1 MYVCVCLYVYC
12 NLIRILL
19 LLMALVPATFFLLFS
34 LHLCMCT
41 CECVCE
47 FDCLLVVLYFY
58 RNTISLRVY
67 EPHTL
72 VSCTQLRKPFLCQ
85 VSRITTMRD
94 DAKARSLSLSAHAAN
109 FKWEKTFRAANF
121 TRREKT
127 SHS

>member
-1 MYVCVCLYVYC
+1 MYVYLCVY
-12 NLIRILL
+12 
-19 LLMALVPATFFLLFS
+19 
-34 LHLCMCT
+34 
-41 CECVCE
+41 VCE

-109 FKWEKTFRAANF
+109 FKWVKLFVQPTSRAGKKHRPGNGATFELKHR
-121 TRREKT
+121 
-127 SHS
+127 